1 MRRTLLSLALST
13 VLAAFTGCACD
24 CCNPSGNACGCHL
37 RPGLCCDRQGPQDGQ
52 QQAGNGGVVSWPYY
66 TLRGPRDFLEANPQ
80 SIGP

>member
-1 MRRTLLSLALST
+1 MR
-13 VLAAFTGCACD
+13 AAAISVPDSAG
-24 CCNPSGNACGCHL
+24 
-37 RPGLCCDRQGPQDGQ
+37 DRQGPQDGQ